1 MIMTGFLVNLLSPVF
16 SSLGVSQADL
26 TSYIEKLIGYVIAI
40 FALLVVMIVVMV
52 VAHKAKKGFRH
63 VIRWQ
68 AAIAFIAIVAVLV
81 NVICYGPMYNNVS
94 SVLNAKKVVLAQ
106 ETTDQS
112 RATIQKVAEEGMVLI
127 IESILLK
134 ISALSACELPAR
146 FICRSDCCRISLLSF
161 SIPAFP
167 TSRDLSARNRSG
179 FVAKL

>member
-1 MIMTGFLVNLLSPVF
+1 MTGFLVNLLSPVF

-94 SVLNAKKVVLAQ
+94 SVMA
-106 ETTDQS
+106 
-112 RATIQKVAEEGMVLI
+112 RAMA
-127 IESILLK
+127 
-134 ISALSACELPAR
+134 AP
-146 FICRSDCCRISLLSF
+146 
-161 SIPAFP
+161 
-167 TSRDLSARNRSG
+167 SARCWTAWPQACRWTRHFLPPAWTSAVPG
-179 FVAKL
+179 ATACPLPGWRQMPCSCCPAW

>member
-1 MIMTGFLVNLLSPVF
+1 MPPCRGRI
-16 SSLGVSQADL
+16 

-52 VAHKAKKGFRH
+52 VAHKAQKGFRH

-112 RATIQKVAEEGMVLI
+112 RATIPDTFVYSTFHCLVQLHV
-127 IESILLK
+127 
-134 ISALSACELPAR
+134 
-146 FICRSDCCRISLLSF
+146 CRIVTYFGNILCIF
-161 SIPAFP
+161 F
-167 TSRDLSARNRSG
+167 
-179 FVAKL
+179 

>member
-1 MIMTGFLVNLLSPVF
+1 MTGFLVNLLSPVF

-81 NVICYGPMYNNVS
+81 NVICYGPMYLGFFQMAFLGPHEHEDLPVQKNSREIHVS
-94 SVLNAKKVVLAQ
+94 SGLPH
-106 ETTDQS
+106 D
-112 RATIQKVAEEGMVLI
+112 MDY
-127 IESILLK
+127 ILY
-134 ISALSACELPAR
+134 
-146 FICRSDCCRISLLSF
+146 
-161 SIPAFP
+161 
-167 TSRDLSARNRSG
+167 SG
-179 FVAKL
+179 